1 MAKESSFDVVSEVD
15 LQEVDNAVN
24 QASKE
29 IAQRYDLKGTGSS
42 VCFDRGSG
50 ALVITANAEFVAQ
63 QVKDV
68 LQGKLVKRGIDLKS
82 VAWGAIAPAAGATVR
97 CAGTLVQGI
106 DQEISRTINKDVKT
120 GKFKV
125 KVQIEGDKLRVS
137 SPSRDALQEV
147 IAFLREKDYG
157 VPLQFNNY
165 R

>member
-1 MAKESSFDVVSEVD
+1 VVSEVD

-68 LQGKLVKRGIDLKS
+68 LQGKLVN
-82 VAWGAIAPAAGATVR
+82 VA
-97 CAGTLVQGI
+97 
-106 DQEISRTINKDVKT
+106 
-120 GKFKV
+120 
-125 KVQIEGDKLRVS
+125 
-137 SPSRDALQEV
+137 
-147 IAFLREKDYG
+147 
-157 VPLQFNNY
+157 
-165 R
+165 